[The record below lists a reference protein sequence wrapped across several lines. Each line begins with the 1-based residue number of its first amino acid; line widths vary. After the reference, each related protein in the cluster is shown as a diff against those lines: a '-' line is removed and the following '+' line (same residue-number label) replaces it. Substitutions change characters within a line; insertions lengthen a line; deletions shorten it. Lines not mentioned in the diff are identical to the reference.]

1 MLDYTIPKQGF
12 PFFLI
17 LGILHRWIYS
27 LQLLFPL
34 MDRFAFMVVPESIKL
49 PRIGVLMI
57 NFNQWELTGKCVE
70 SLLRSTGVSVVIGL
84 VDNNS
89 STEAPDWVKNT
100 PEISFHCNSTN
111 SGFIAGNIRAFEMVI
126 LRDVD
131 FVILLNN
138 DTEVEPDML
147 SILAA
152 HFTSHPDTGLA
163 TPVIS
168 YAENRQIIWHAG
180 GKFMPKKM
188 GVRQLFKT
196 LADLPEDSV
205 EVDQISGCA
214 MIMRPDLFKTIGY
227 QDPDMF
233 IYHEDVEQ
241 SLKSREMGFKNYLVP
256 AARMIHHVSITVGGV
271 LSPFAVYFTHRNRYI
286 FASRN
291 LKGMNLFVFR
301 CYYFAVTL
309 AKTVIYPLKHCA
321 NLVYWMWLAVLHAV
335 RNQPDNK
342 PEGLFL

>member
-1 MLDYTIPKQGF
+1 
-12 PFFLI
+12 
-17 LGILHRWIYS
+17 
-27 LQLLFPL
+27 
-34 MDRFAFMVVPESIKL
+34 MVIQEKLKL
-49 PRIGVLMI
+49 PRIGVLVI
-57 NFNQWELTGKCVE
+57 NYNQWELTGKCVE

-89 STEAPDWVKNT
+89 SAEAPDWVKNI
-100 PEISFHCNSTN
+100 PEISFYRNSTN

-147 SILAA
+147 SILAT
-152 HFTSHPDTGLA
+152 HFASHPDTGLA
-163 TPVIS
+163 TPAIS
-168 YAENRQIIWHAG
+168 YAENKQIIWHAG
-180 GKFMPKKM
+180 GTFLPGKM

-196 LADLPEDSV
+196 LADLPEGCV
-205 EVDQISGCA
+205 EVDQVSGCA
-214 MIMRPDLFKTIGY
+214 MMMRPDLFKKIGY
-227 QDPDMF
+227 QDPDLF

-241 SLKSREMGFKNYLVP
+241 SLKSIEMGFKNYLVP
-256 AARMIHHVSITVGGV
+256 SARMIHHVSITVGGV

-291 LKGMNLFVFR
+291 LKGRDLIIFR

-309 AKTVIYPLKHCA
+309 AKTVIYPLKNCS
-321 NLVYWMWLAVLHAV
+321 NLVYWMWLAVIHAV
-335 RNQPDNK
+335 RNKPENK

>member
-1 MLDYTIPKQGF
+1 
-12 PFFLI
+12 
-17 LGILHRWIYS
+17 
-27 LQLLFPL
+27 
-34 MDRFAFMVVPESIKL
+34 MDIQEDLKL
-49 PRIGVLMI
+49 PRIGILMI
-57 NFNQWELTGKCVE
+57 NYNQWELTGKCVE

-89 STEAPDWVKNT
+89 RAEAPDWVKNT
-100 PEISFHCNSTN
+100 PEISFYSNPTN

-131 FVILLNN
+131 YVILLNN

-147 SILAA
+147 STLAT

-168 YAENRQIIWHAG
+168 YAEDRQIIWHAG
-180 GKFMPKKM
+180 GTFLPRKM
-188 GVRQLFKT
+188 GVKQLYKT
-196 LADLPEDSV
+196 LSDLPADSV

-214 MIMRPDLFKTIGY
+214 MIMRPDLFKAIGY
-227 QDPDMF
+227 QDPDLF

-241 SLKSREMGFKNYLVP
+241 SLKSMEMGFKNYLVP

-291 LKGMNLFVFR
+291 LKGIDLIAFR
-301 CYYFAVTL
+301 LYYFAVTF
-309 AKTVIYPLKHCA
+309 AKTVIYPLRNCS
-321 NLVYWMWLAVLHAV
+321 NLVYWMWLAVIHAV
-335 RNQPDNK
+335 SNQPNNK